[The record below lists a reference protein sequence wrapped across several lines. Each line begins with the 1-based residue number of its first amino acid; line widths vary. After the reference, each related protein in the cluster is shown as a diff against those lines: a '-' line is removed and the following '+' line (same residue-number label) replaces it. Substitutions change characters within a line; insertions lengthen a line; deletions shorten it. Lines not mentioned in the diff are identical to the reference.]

1 LLEEPSSQKQ
11 AMQAK
16 IEIIIT
22 AQMAALALL
31 LSSLSSSF
39 AAGPSKV
46 GPDEALKRL
55 LQGNARFVSGHLT
68 HAGPEQI
75 AEARGAVAKSQNP
88 IAVIVGCSDSRVGPE
103 LVFDQGLGDLFVVR
117 TAGEVVDSAAL
128 GSIEYAVEHLGSP
141 LIVVLGHERCGA
153 VAAAVAG
160 AKEPGHI
167 AAVLKAIEPAV
178 KQTKGKPGDPVEC
191 KTPNQS
197 SPNGC
202 SPGNSRSSP
211 RAMTWIPAKSKCLPV
226 DRSHAD
232 ALAPDP
238 YAHLAHKKI
247 EF

>member
-1 LLEEPSSQKQ
+1 
-11 AMQAK
+11 MQAK

-178 KQTKGKPGDPVEC
+178 KQTKGKPGDPVENAVRAQALDVA
-191 KTPNQS
+191 KQLQDAKPILAERVQS
-197 SPNGC
+197 GKLKVVAARYDLDSG
-202 SPGNSRSSP
+202 
-211 RAMTWIPAKSKCLPV
+211 
-226 DRSHAD
+226 
-232 ALAPDP
+232 
-238 YAHLAHKKI
+238 KI
-247 EF
+247 EMLTR